1 MKQCPLIRKFK
12 TLTNHYVYDV
22 NTNNIVRTNEI
33 LHDVIDS
40 YGTLP
45 SSAIVRKWAKKYDAK
60 SIKQCLTHIHESR
73 KSQGVFSSNRPTV
86 IKYPM
91 CEDHFC
97 EFLQHKLSDLTLNA
111 TERCNLRCKYCT
123 YSGTYYFERRHS
135 ARDMPRETAK
145 KAIDYFYSH
154 AQASKEVYIS
164 FFGGE
169 PLLNFDLVRRSVEYA
184 RKLANWPPIIFHVD
198 TNGTTL
204 TDEISDFL
212 LENDVILQ
220 VSIDGLCEVHDRYRV
235 FGNGRGTFHSVLKNL
250 ERIRKMDRNYYESRV
265 SLAATLAPPYDL
277 LETYRFFSSN
287 ELVAKNNL
295 SVNFVDPCDTDFFNM
310 FSDRVRPSRLS
321 EHLGALRKEYFEVT
335 VGSNSGPAHQF
346 LKGLFERP
354 LVRIHR
360 RELSP
365 MGAHCPPNGICV
377 PGVRRLFVDV
387 AGKLY
392 PCEKVGQAFCIGHVD
407 TGIEY
412 SKVRS
417 LLEQYINGSIQDC
430 TNCWAVR
437 LCGICLAQA
446 RRSRDLDF
454 ERKRE
459 NCSAERSNLH
469 NSLALYAEIMERNPK
484 AFDFVEDMVFE

>member
-1 MKQCPLIRKFK
+1 MKQCPLIHKFK
-12 TLTNHYVYDV
+12 TRANHYLYDV
-22 NTNNIVRTNEI
+22 NTNNIIKTNEI

-40 YGTLP
+40 YGTIP
-45 SSAIVRKWAKKYDAK
+45 SSEIARKWAKKYDAK
-60 SIKQCLTHIHESR
+60 SIEQCLTHIQESC
-73 KSQGVFSSNRPTV
+73 KSQGAFSSNRPTLM
-86 IKYPM
+86 KYPM

-97 EFLQHKLSDLTLNA
+97 ESLQSGLRDLTLNA

-123 YSGTYYFERRHS
+123 YSGAYHFERRHS
-135 ARDMPRETAK
+135 ARDMPWETAK
-145 KAIDYFYSH
+145 KAIDYFYTH

-169 PLLNFDLVRRSVEYA
+169 PLLNLDLVKKSIEYA
-184 RKLANWPPIIFHVD
+184 RRFANWPPIVFHVD

-204 TDEISDFL
+204 SDEISRFL
-212 LENDVILQ
+212 IENDVILQ
-220 VSIDGLCEVHDRYRV
+220 VSIDGPFEIHDRYRV
-235 FGNGRGTFHSVLKNL
+235 FANGGGTFHLVLNAL
-250 ERIRKMDRNYYESRV
+250 ERIKKMDRDYYESRV
-265 SLAATLAPPYDL
+265 SLAATLGPPYDL

-295 SVNFVDPCDTDFFNM
+295 NINFVDTYDTDFFRM
-310 FSDRVRPSRLS
+310 FHDRVRRSHLS

-360 RELSP
+360 RGLSP
-365 MGAHCPPNGICV
+365 MGKHCPPNGICV

-387 AGKLY
+387 TGKFY
-392 PCEKVGQAFCIGHVD
+392 PCEKVGQAFCIGHAD
-407 TGIEY
+407 TGIEHP
-412 SKVRS
+412 KVRS
-417 LLEQYINGSIQDC
+417 LLDRYINGSVQDC

-446 RRSRDLDF
+446 RKSRDLDF
-454 ERKRE
+454 DRKKETCSVER
-459 NCSAERSNLH
+459 ANLH
-469 NSLALYAEIMERNPK
+469 NSLVLYAEIMERNPK